1 MNGALHTIF
10 DGPTPAI
17 VETMRINV
25 QDDIQLPLH
34 LTGPPPPILPFTTSL
49 PFHLIVNTMPM
60 DLHTAAFLV
69 LSYPRT
75 PIGETCK
82 MKLGQV
88 VIMHPDFTV
97 SWCLAEAENID
108 QFTVKYT
115 ATNRPTGVARHI
127 YIRSE

>member
-1 MNGALHTIF
+1 MDGEFGMHNEFTPRHIQAFRILLQAFYEGFHMQRGMNGALRTIF
-10 DGPTPAI
+10 DGPTSAI

-49 PFHLIVNTMPM
+49 PFHLIVNIMPM

-82 MKLGQV
+82 M
-88 VIMHPDFTV
+88 
-97 SWCLAEAENID
+97 
-108 QFTVKYT
+108 
-115 ATNRPTGVARHI
+115 
-127 YIRSE
+127 